1 LVILKNR
8 DGFTLLELLV
18 SIGILVIL
26 LAIAIPNYG
35 AMRARARLR
44 GATLR
49 LYGDI
54 NYAKINAIKT
64 GVHNTILFNQSIGGS
79 TYNYVIFMDQD
90 SDTTYDSWER
100 IVKRVNYSGTEYQGV
115 TISAN
120 PIRFNS
126 QGLLATGAQ
135 TITLTENSQNIT
147 QNITVNMLGRVNI
160 Q

>member
-1 LVILKNR
+1 
-8 DGFTLLELLV
+8 
-18 SIGILVIL
+18 
-26 LAIAIPNYG
+26 
-35 AMRARARLR
+35 
-44 GATLR
+44 
-49 LYGDI
+49 
-54 NYAKINAIKT
+54 
-64 GVHNTILFNQSIGGS
+64 
-79 TYNYVIFMDQD
+79 MDQD